1 MNKNIRKICFSLSFT
16 LLFSCSKVDLDNY
29 HSDTI
34 INIFKTQK
42 SWSNQNSFRYK
53 EKDGFICSAYF
64 SIYDKC
70 IYGLFGDTY
79 CKYDFEEETA
89 TFIEDNIKRNVVF
102 SKISNID
109 DFFAT
114 ICDEYG
120 YEKIIS
126 ANDLLPGVE
135 DILLT
140 CDSWQLILDT
150 ESPRIV
156 KIFSFESFLKSE
168 KLVSTIKTVYKTEE
182 SFNAWL
188 ESSKYTFDDEEIAV
202 GISLNKERNQI
213 IPQINVGSLSTS
225 FERYGDFSS
234 YPNYFN

>member
-1 MNKNIRKICFSLSFT
+1 MNKNILKICFSLSSA

-29 HSDTI
+29 HSDTL

-53 EKDGFICSAYF
+53 EKDGFICSAFF
-64 SIYDKC
+64 SIYDNC
-70 IYGLFGDTY
+70 IYGLFGSTY
-79 CKYDFEEETA
+79 CKYDFEEEIA
-89 TFIEDNIKRNVVF
+89 TFIEDNAKRNVVYP
-102 SKISNID
+102 KISNID
-109 DFFAT
+109 DFFST
-114 ICDEYG
+114 ICDEYS

-140 CDSWQLILDT
+140 CDSWQLILDS

-168 KLVSTIKTVYKTEE
+168 KKFQQLKRFIKQKNPLTHGQSQVNIHLMMKKQQLVLV
-182 SFNAWL
+182 
-188 ESSKYTFDDEEIAV
+188 
-202 GISLNKERNQI
+202 
-213 IPQINVGSLSTS
+213 
-225 FERYGDFSS
+225 
-234 YPNYFN
+234 